1 MIHST
6 LPPFRNTVAR
16 LVNIG
21 VWAGVKGEVDTQT
34 LASRETMEDMIGTLG
49 KHDDDIDSVVGPA
62 AEADTCN
69 EVPDE
74 EQENAAVPAA
84 GAAQDL
90 VTAFLAEVSR
100 LGLLDREEEEAL
112 GSQIASRRDRILKS
126 LRGRPGLVSDA
137 LSDLGRGVVH
147 PDDDFREREV
157 LIVLTFARRRLS
169 AMNRG
174 QRGEK
179 TLRRF
184 VDGLDHEMAS
194 YHLLRDR
201 MMNANVRLVMTLAKR
216 YHHPTLSFLDLVQE
230 GMLGLMRAVE
240 KFEPTRGIKFST
252 YAVWWIWQQISRA
265 ADCQGAMIRTP
276 VHWNQLRRKLSR
288 TGASPASAEAD
299 SIAEE
304 HGVAPERMAAMAQSF
319 QCLSLASPVGDDDDR
334 TLCDTIAA
342 EDTPD
347 PEGATVESDISE
359 RLTTA
364 VGELPDREA
373 QIIRLRFGLS
383 GSESYTLEE
392 IGQRFGVS
400 RERIRQLEA
409 RALRQMKTICQE
421 QGLSDA
427 LH

>member
-1 MIHST
+1 
-6 LPPFRNTVAR
+6 
-16 LVNIG
+16 
-21 VWAGVKGEVDTQT
+21 
-34 LASRETMEDMIGTLG
+34 MEEMIGTLS
-49 KHDDDIDSVVGPA
+49 KQDSEVDPVVGPA
-62 AEADTCN
+62 VRVETT
-69 EVPDE
+69 EVSE
-74 EQENAAVPAA
+74 EERAVAPVD
-84 GAAQDL
+84 GARDL
-90 VTAFLAEVSR
+90 VTTFFSEVSR
-100 LGLLDREEEEAL
+100 LGLLDRDEEEAL
-112 GSQIASRRDRILKS
+112 GTEIAFRRERILKS
-126 LRGRPGLVSDA
+126 LRARPALVAEA

-147 PDDDFREREV
+147 PENDFREREV
-157 LIVLTFARRRLS
+157 LIVLTFARKRLG
-169 AMNRG
+169 AMKRG
-174 QRGEK
+174 QRGQK

-184 VDGLDHEMAS
+184 VDGLDREMAA
-194 YHLLRDR
+194 YRVLRDR
-201 MMNANVRLVMTLAKR
+201 MMTANVRLVMTLAKR

-240 KFEPTRGIKFST
+240 KYEPTRGIKFST

-288 TGASPASAEAD
+288 TDTSLASAEAD

-319 QCLSLASPVGDDDDR
+319 QCLSLASPMGDDDDR
-334 TLCDTIAA
+334 TLSDTIPA
-342 EDTPD
+342 EGTPD

-359 RLTTA
+359 RLSTV

-383 GSESYTLEE
+383 GNEAYTLEE